1 MHRLYDADSDNDCG
15 WSVCK
20 PRGDAK
26 VSTCIVNKLNV
37 KLNAPLTG
45 KSFLDRR
52 LDNDDESEEGSV
64 VRLSSAGKNADSSV
78 VVKGCKRSAGD
89 GDSRPV
95 KAPKRR
101 AVDKGKVLSKVKAM
115 ENSNLSGQF
124 SIFVKS

>member
-15 WSVCK
+15 WSVSK
-20 PRGDAK
+20 PNGDAK
-26 VSTCIVNKLNV
+26 VFPNKLNG